1 MSEKDEARAILDAVR
16 GGADVPQDVIDY
28 ALLMTGDILQFDG
41 RLRTSGFVR
50 VLR

>member
-16 GGADVPQDVIDY
+16 GGADVPPELIDWC
-28 ALLMTGDILQFDG
+28 LTVTGDILQFDG